1 MYTCLMAH
9 SFSSLL
15 AGGCGAGDFLP
26 LDLAAVGEAEGDGGG
41 GGVRGGV
48 PEKPGP
54 LTREIFSLGLL
65 DGGNSLFFG
74 PPCSSALRRP
84 VASHSEISSSPA
96 GGGGKPSLVPSLW

>member
-1 MYTCLMAH
+1 MAH
-9 SFSSLL
+9 SFSSLP

-26 LDLAAVGEAEGDGGG
+26 LDLAGVGEGEGDGGG
-41 GGVRGGV
+41 GGVGAGV
-48 PEKPGP
+48 PGKPGP
-54 LTREIFSLGLL
+54 LTREIFSLGLML

-84 VASHSEISSSPA
+84 MPSHSEISSSPA